1 MKRSISI
8 LLLLTALL
16 GLAGCGKPA
25 AEAPDF
31 QAVYDSMT
39 AVADMPDMVVVPN
52 DKGEFLFGIA
62 PGDCRQEIVAIC
74 QDSLLADELWLI
86 EATDKE
92 AADRIE
98 ALAQNRLQQ
107 KAAELENYLPEQYQV
122 VQQGQLS
129 REGNCVVLLISPLA
143 KELAKL
149 LILEPHKN
157 L

>member
-1 MKRSISI
+1 MKMATRVIV
-8 LLLLTALL
+8 LLLALL
-16 GLAGCGKPA
+16 CLTSCGKPA

-39 AVADMPDMVVVPN
+39 ALTDMPDMVVVPN

-62 PGDCRQEIVAIC
+62 PGDCKQEIVAIC

-86 EATDKE
+86 EATDQE

-98 ALAQNRLQQ
+98 ALAQNRVQQ
-107 KAAELENYLPEQYQV
+107 KAAELENYLPGQYQV
-122 VQQGQLS
+122 VQQAQLS
-129 REGNCVVLLISPLA
+129 REGNCVVLLVSPLA

-149 LILEPHKN
+149 LK
-157 L
+157 

>member
-1 MKRSISI
+1 MKRTISI

-25 AEAPDF
+25 ADAPDF
-31 QAVYDSMT
+31 QAVYESMT
-39 AVADMPDMVVVPN
+39 AVSDMPDMVVVPN

-62 PGDCRQEIVAIC
+62 PEDCKQEILAIC
-74 QDSLLADELWLI
+74 RDSLLADELWLI
-86 EATDKE
+86 EARDKE

-122 VQQGQLS
+122 VQQAQLS
-129 REGNCVVLLISPLA
+129 REGNCVVLLVSPLA
-143 KELAKL
+143 KELAGL
-149 LILEPHKN
+149 LK
-157 L
+157 

>member
-1 MKRSISI
+1 MKMATRVIV
-8 LLLLTALL
+8 LLLALL
-16 GLAGCGKPA
+16 CLAGCGKPA

-39 AVADMPDMVVVPN
+39 ALTDMPGMVVVPN

-62 PGDCRQEIVAIC
+62 PGDCKQEIVAIC

-86 EATDKE
+86 EATDQE

-98 ALAQNRLQQ
+98 ALARNRLQQ

-122 VQQGQLS
+122 VQQAQLS
-129 REGNCVVLLISPLA
+129 REGNCVVLLVSPLA

-149 LILEPHKN
+149 LK
-157 L
+157 

>member
-1 MKRSISI
+1 MKMATRVIV
-8 LLLLTALL
+8 LLLALL
-16 GLAGCGKPA
+16 CLAGCGKPA

-39 AVADMPDMVVVPN
+39 ALADMPGMVVVPN

-62 PGDCRQEIVAIC
+62 PGDCKQEIVAIC

-98 ALAQNRLQQ
+98 ALAQNRVQQ

-122 VQQGQLS
+122 VQQAQLS

-149 LILEPHKN
+149 LK
-157 L
+157 

>member
-1 MKRSISI
+1 MKMATRVIV
-8 LLLLTALL
+8 LLLALL
-16 GLAGCGKPA
+16 CLAGCGQPA

-39 AVADMPDMVVVPN
+39 ALTDMPDMVVVPN

-62 PGDCRQEIVAIC
+62 PGDCKQEIVAIC

-86 EATDKE
+86 EATDQE

-98 ALAQNRLQQ
+98 ALARNRLQQ

-122 VQQGQLS
+122 VQQAQLS

-143 KELAKL
+143 KELAEL
-149 LILEPHKN
+149 LK
-157 L
+157 

>member
-1 MKRSISI
+1 MKMATRVIV
-8 LLLLTALL
+8 LLLALL
-16 GLAGCGKPA
+16 CLAGCGKPA

-39 AVADMPDMVVVPN
+39 ALTDVPN

-62 PGDCRQEIVAIC
+62 PGDCKQEIVAIC

-86 EATDKE
+86 EATDQE

-98 ALAQNRLQQ
+98 ALAQNRVQQ
-107 KAAELENYLPEQYQV
+107 KAAELENYLPGQYQV
-122 VQQGQLS
+122 VQQAQLS
-129 REGNCVVLLISPLA
+129 REGNCVVLLVSPLA

-149 LILEPHKN
+149 LK
-157 L
+157 

>member
-1 MKRSISI
+1 MKMATRVIV
-8 LLLLTALL
+8 LLLALL
-16 GLAGCGKPA
+16 CLAGCGQPA

-129 REGNCVVLLISPLA
+129 REGNCVVLLISPQA

-149 LILEPHKN
+149 LK
-157 L
+157 

>member
-1 MKRSISI
+1 MKMATRVIV
-8 LLLLTALL
+8 LLLALL
-16 GLAGCGKPA
+16 CLAGCGKPA

-39 AVADMPDMVVVPN
+39 ALTDMPDMVVVPN

-62 PGDCRQEIVAIC
+62 PGDCKQEIVAIC

-86 EATDKE
+86 EATDQE

-98 ALAQNRLQQ
+98 ALAQNRVQQ
-107 KAAELENYLPEQYQV
+107 KAAELENYLLGQYQV
-122 VQQGQLS
+122 VQQAQLS
-129 REGNCVVLLISPLA
+129 REGNCVVLLVSPLA

-149 LILEPHKN
+149 LK
-157 L
+157 

>member
-1 MKRSISI
+1 MKRTIRI

-25 AEAPDF
+25 ADAPDF
-31 QAVYDSMT
+31 QAVYESMT
-39 AVADMPDMVVVPN
+39 AVSDMPDMVVVPN

-62 PGDCRQEIVAIC
+62 PEDCKQEILAIC
-74 QDSLLADELWLI
+74 RDSLLADELWLI
-86 EATDKE
+86 EARDKE

-122 VQQGQLS
+122 VQQAQLS
-129 REGNCVVLLISPLA
+129 REGNCVVLLVSPRA

-149 LILEPHKN
+149 LK
-157 L
+157 

>member
-1 MKRSISI
+1 MKMATRVIV
-8 LLLLTALL
+8 LLLALL
-16 GLAGCGKPA
+16 CLAGCGKPA

-62 PGDCRQEIVAIC
+62 PGDCKQEIVAIC

-122 VQQGQLS
+122 VQQAQLS

-149 LILEPHKN
+149 LK
-157 L
+157 

>member
-1 MKRSISI
+1 MKMATRVIV
-8 LLLLTALL
+8 LLLALL

-149 LILEPHKN
+149 LK
-157 L
+157 

>member
-1 MKRSISI
+1 MKMATRVIV
-8 LLLLTALL
+8 LLLALL
-16 GLAGCGKPA
+16 CLAGCGKPA

-39 AVADMPDMVVVPN
+39 ALTDMPDMVVVPN

-62 PGDCRQEIVAIC
+62 PGDCKQEIVAIC

-86 EATDKE
+86 EATDQE

-98 ALAQNRLQQ
+98 ALAQNRVQQ
-107 KAAELENYLPEQYQV
+107 KAAELENYLPGQYQV
-122 VQQGQLS
+122 VQQAQLS
-129 REGNCVVLLISPLA
+129 REGNCVVLLVSPLA

-149 LILEPHKN
+149 LK
-157 L
+157 

>member
-1 MKRSISI
+1 MKMATRVIV
-8 LLLLTALL
+8 LLLALL
-16 GLAGCGKPA
+16 CLAGCGQPA

-39 AVADMPDMVVVPN
+39 ALTDMPDMVVVPN

-62 PGDCRQEIVAIC
+62 PGDCKQEIVAIC

-86 EATDKE
+86 EATDQE

-98 ALAQNRLQQ
+98 ALARNRLQQ

-122 VQQGQLS
+122 VQQAQLS

-149 LILEPHKN
+149 LK
-157 L
+157 

>member
-1 MKRSISI
+1 MKRTISI

-25 AEAPDF
+25 ADAPDF
-31 QAVYDSMT
+31 QAVYESMT
-39 AVADMPDMVVVPN
+39 AVSDMPDMVVVPN
-52 DKGEFLFGIA
+52 GKGEFLFGIA
-62 PGDCRQEIVAIC
+62 PEDCKQEILAIC
-74 QDSLLADELWLI
+74 RDSLLADELWLI
-86 EATDKE
+86 EARDKE

-122 VQQGQLS
+122 VQQAQLS
-129 REGNCVVLLISPLA
+129 REGNCVVLLVSPRA

-149 LILEPHKN
+149 LK
-157 L
+157 

>member
-1 MKRSISI
+1 MKMATRVIV
-8 LLLLTALL
+8 LLLALL
-16 GLAGCGKPA
+16 CLAGCGQPA

-122 VQQGQLS
+122 VQQAQLS
-129 REGNCVVLLISPLA
+129 REGNCVVLLVSPLA

-149 LILEPHKN
+149 LK
-157 L
+157 

>member
-1 MKRSISI
+1 MKMATRVIV
-8 LLLLTALL
+8 LLLALL

-62 PGDCRQEIVAIC
+62 PGDCKQEIVAIC

-122 VQQGQLS
+122 VQQAQLS

-149 LILEPHKN
+149 LK
-157 L
+157 

>member
-1 MKRSISI
+1 MKMATRVIV
-8 LLLLTALL
+8 LLLALL
-16 GLAGCGKPA
+16 CLAGCGKPA

-149 LILEPHKN
+149 LK
-157 L
+157 

>member
-149 LILEPHKN
+149 LK
-157 L
+157 

>member
-1 MKRSISI
+1 MKMATRVIV
-8 LLLLTALL
+8 LLLALL
-16 GLAGCGKPA
+16 CLAGCGQPA
-25 AEAPDF
+25 AESPDF

-149 LILEPHKN
+149 LK
-157 L
+157 

>member
-1 MKRSISI
+1 MKMATRVIV
-8 LLLLTALL
+8 LLLALL
-16 GLAGCGKPA
+16 CLAGCGQPA

-129 REGNCVVLLISPLA
+129 REGNCVVLLMSPEA

-149 LILEPHKN
+149 LK
-157 L
+157 

>member
-1 MKRSISI
+1 MKRTISI

-25 AEAPDF
+25 ADAPDF
-31 QAVYDSMT
+31 QAVYESMT
-39 AVADMPDMVVVPN
+39 AVSDMPDMVVVPN

-62 PGDCRQEIVAIC
+62 PEDCKQEILAIC
-74 QDSLLADELWLI
+74 RDSLLADELWLI
-86 EATDKE
+86 EARDKE

-122 VQQGQLS
+122 VQQAQLS
-129 REGNCVVLLISPLA
+129 REGNCVVLLVSPRA

-149 LILEPHKN
+149 LK
-157 L
+157 

>member
-1 MKRSISI
+1 MKMATRVIV
-8 LLLLTALL
+8 LLLALL
-16 GLAGCGKPA
+16 CLAGCGQPA

-149 LILEPHKN
+149 LK
-157 L
+157 

>member
-1 MKRSISI
+1 MKMATRVIV
-8 LLLLTALL
+8 LLLALL
-16 GLAGCGKPA
+16 CLAGCGQSA

-62 PGDCRQEIVAIC
+62 PGDCKQEIVAIC

-86 EATDKE
+86 EATDQE

-98 ALAQNRLQQ
+98 ALAQNRVQQ

-122 VQQGQLS
+122 VQQAQLS
-129 REGNCVVLLISPLA
+129 REGNCVVLLVSPLA

-149 LILEPHKN
+149 LK
-157 L
+157 